1 VWYDGH
7 QAGEFVAELLIH
19 EADTYHMAR
28 GRRCRVH
35 GGGEEI
41 VGRVVT
47 EAELYL
53 HRFKNFFV
61 ASDGV

>member
-19 EADTYHMAR
+19 EADTYHMVR

-35 GGGEEI
+35 GGGEGI
-41 VGRVVT
+41 ARWGRD
-47 EAELYL
+47 
-53 HRFKNFFV
+53 R
-61 ASDGV
+61 S